1 MVETTDLVMMAAALL
16 MVRRKHTA
24 EMARTHDCPTSRY
37 CVTAS
42 LAGVTVGFMTGFF
55 GVGGG
60 FLIVPALAGAL
71 RFGMP
76 QAVGTSLAIIAL
88 NSASGLFGYLL
99 FGHVQLGL
107 AIPLVVGGAAG
118 IAIGSTLAG
127 RVPDRGL
134 RQMFALMLVVLALFL
149 VIENAPSVW
158 RMWA

>member
-1 MVETTDLVMMAAALL
+1 M
-16 MVRRKHTA
+16 
-24 EMARTHDCPTSRY
+24 
-37 CVTAS
+37 
-42 LAGVTVGFMTGFF
+42 
-55 GVGGG
+55 
-60 FLIVPALAGAL
+60 PALAGAL

-107 AIPLVVGGAAG
+107 AIPLVMGGAAG

-127 RVPDRGL
+127 RVPDREL